1 MDEQQRDSFRKSRVS
16 NWWFSVQTEERP
28 PINARSNQN
37 RFNFII
43 TCQKMPEEVDNKFT
57 QCFFKLNKSE
67 FTNKWYYLIL
77 HSFHTYMHRNSWY
90 NLKFIIIYG
99 KNKISIPLKHLDSI
113 RSNQF
118 ISYPDI
124 WYICQYCKFFNV
136 LLVSSGNRIY
146 SVNLHYL
153 VHFYQISDNSVDI
166 LVCLLIILMIISLY
180 FLFANICKLRHK
192 KYKNYNK

>member
-1 MDEQQRDSFRKSRVS
+1 MQGVTRTDLTSSLL
-16 NWWFSVQTEERP
+16 
-28 PINARSNQN
+28 AR
-37 RFNFII
+37 R
-43 TCQKMPEEVDNKFT
+43 CQK
-57 QCFFKLNKSE
+57 KLITSSLKVSLDWINQK

-77 HSFHTYMHRNSWY
+77 HSFHIYMHRNSWY
-90 NLKFIIIYG
+90 NLKFIIIFG
-99 KNKISIPLKHLDSI
+99 TNKISIPFKHLDSI

-146 SVNLHYL
+146 SVNLIYL